1 VISAFAQLSLLLAAT
16 VVVAD
21 VSLLGDQR
29 LPSDGKP
36 SVEVLDH
43 SRPCPQAIHRLDSAI
58 AAIGAARPTV
68 RYNTLPST
76 VKHPSLPA
84 NSVLVVILGM
94 GSAPSTAAATNRR
107 SVDLMHS
114 PQLQRRLASMV
125 FQSCAEIVK
134 VSFTLVNTDWSMS
147 FFRGNRSVAMPARCL
162 DPGPHTGEP
171 GWGEEICL

>member
-1 VISAFAQLSLLLAAT
+1 MISAFAQLSLLLAAT
-16 VVVAD
+16 MVAAD
-21 VSLLGDQR
+21 VSPLGDQR

-58 AAIGAARPTV
+58 AAIGAGRPTF
-68 RYNTLPST
+68 RYSTLPNT
-76 VKHPSLPA
+76 VKHPFLPA
-84 NSVLVVILGM
+84 NSALVVILGM
-94 GSAPSTAAATNRR
+94 GSAPSSAAINRR

-134 VSFTLVNTDWSMS
+134 LSFTLANTDWSMS